1 MKKEI
6 KEWVISTIIAV
17 LVLALIVGFF
27 TSPKIALVIF
37 VVIVLIGFIV
47 FVKDAIFNKKIF
59 KR

>member
-17 LVLALIVGFF
+17 VIVALIVGFF

>member
-27 TSPKIALVIF
+27 TSPKRALVIF

>member
-27 TSPKIALVIF
+27 TSPKRALAIF

>member
-6 KEWVISTIIAV
+6 KEYVISTIIAV
-17 LVLALIVGFF
+17 VIVALIVGFF

-37 VVIVLIGFIV
+37 VVIVLIAFIV
-47 FVKDAIFNKKIF
+47 FVKDAIFNQKIF